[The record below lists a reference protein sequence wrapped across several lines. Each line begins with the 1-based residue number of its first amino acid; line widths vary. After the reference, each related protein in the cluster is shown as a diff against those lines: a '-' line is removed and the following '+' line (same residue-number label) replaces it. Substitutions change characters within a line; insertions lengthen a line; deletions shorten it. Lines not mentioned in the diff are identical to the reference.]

1 MFSIRNNITLFSV
14 FAVINASLVYFSFT
28 QQSDSF
34 HSEGAA
40 LENTQV
46 IFLIISAVGFLFLL
60 PFKHPYKTIHLAI
73 ALLCFSFILR
83 ELDLEHMDVFQII
96 KILGSGQG
104 RILLLASL
112 WASLSFYSYNAVENK
127 VCALKGF
134 CFSPLFSVLLFAFLM
149 LMAGAVLDKKIIEI
163 NHAIFQ
169 KIKLILV
176 NGNMK
181 NGIKFHYVILLK
193 TRMIKLYFNK
203 STQIAVTFSNSLD
216 IVSFSQG

>member
-96 KILGSGQG
+96 KILGNGQG

-163 NHAIFQ
+163 SQPMFFEELAEVNAYMLISLPVIYQAGDWIYRKTSMLFS
-169 KIKLILV
+169 KLIT
-176 NGNMK
+176 
-181 NGIKFHYVILLK
+181 VI
-193 TRMIKLYFNK
+193 RH
-203 STQIAVTFSNSLD
+203 SPSLE
-216 IVSFSQG
+216 QK

>member
-1 MFSIRNNITLFSV
+1 VFSIRNNITLFSV

-149 LMAGAVLDKKIIEI
+149 LIAGAVLDKKIIEI
-163 NHAIFQ
+163 SQPMFFEELAEVNAYMLISLPVIYQAGDWIYRKTSMLFS
-169 KIKLILV
+169 KLITV
-176 NGNMK
+176 
-181 NGIKFHYVILLK
+181 IKH
-193 TRMIKLYFNK
+193 
-203 STQIAVTFSNSLD
+203 SPSLE
-216 IVSFSQG
+216 QK

>member
-60 PFKHPYKTIHLAI
+60 PFKQPYKTIHLAI

-163 NHAIFQ
+163 SQPMFFEELAEVNAYMLISLPVIYQAGDWIYRKTSMLFS
-169 KIKLILV
+169 KLITV
-176 NGNMK
+176 
-181 NGIKFHYVILLK
+181 IKH
-193 TRMIKLYFNK
+193 
-203 STQIAVTFSNSLD
+203 SPSLE
-216 IVSFSQG
+216 QK

>member
-149 LMAGAVLDKKIIEI
+149 LIAGAVLDKKIIEI
-163 NHAIFQ
+163 SQPMFFEELAEVNAYMLISLPVIYQAGDWIYRKTSMLFS
-169 KIKLILV
+169 KLIT
-176 NGNMK
+176 
-181 NGIKFHYVILLK
+181 VI
-193 TRMIKLYFNK
+193 RH
-203 STQIAVTFSNSLD
+203 SPSLE
-216 IVSFSQG
+216 QK

>member
-163 NHAIFQ
+163 SQPMFFEELAEVNAYMLISLPVIYQAGDWIYRKTSMLFS
-169 KIKLILV
+169 KLIT
-176 NGNMK
+176 
-181 NGIKFHYVILLK
+181 VI
-193 TRMIKLYFNK
+193 RH
-203 STQIAVTFSNSLD
+203 SPSLE
-216 IVSFSQG
+216 QK

>member
-149 LMAGAVLDKKIIEI
+149 LIAGAVLDKKIIEI
-163 NHAIFQ
+163 SQPMFFEELAEVNAYMLISLPVIYQAGDWIYRKTSMLFS
-169 KIKLILV
+169 KLITV
-176 NGNMK
+176 
-181 NGIKFHYVILLK
+181 IKH
-193 TRMIKLYFNK
+193 
-203 STQIAVTFSNSLD
+203 SPSLE
-216 IVSFSQG
+216 QK

>member
-1 MFSIRNNITLFSV
+1 MPALFI
-14 FAVINASLVYFSFT
+14 FFT

-112 WASLSFYSYNAVENK
+112 WASMSFYSYNAVENK

-163 NHAIFQ
+163 SQPMFFEELAEVNAYMLISLPVIYQAGDWIYRKTSMLFS
-169 KIKLILV
+169 KLITV
-176 NGNMK
+176 
-181 NGIKFHYVILLK
+181 IKH
-193 TRMIKLYFNK
+193 
-203 STQIAVTFSNSLD
+203 SPSLE
-216 IVSFSQG
+216 QK

>member
-163 NHAIFQ
+163 SQPMFFEELAEVNAYMLISLPVIYQAGDWIYRKTSMLFS
-169 KIKLILV
+169 KLITV
-176 NGNMK
+176 
-181 NGIKFHYVILLK
+181 IKH
-193 TRMIKLYFNK
+193 
-203 STQIAVTFSNSLD
+203 SPSLE
-216 IVSFSQG
+216 QK

>member
-112 WASLSFYSYNAVENK
+112 WASMSFYSYNAVENK

-163 NHAIFQ
+163 SQPMFFEELAEVNAYMLISLPVIYQAGDWIYRKTSMLFS
-169 KIKLILV
+169 KLITV
-176 NGNMK
+176 
-181 NGIKFHYVILLK
+181 IKH
-193 TRMIKLYFNK
+193 
-203 STQIAVTFSNSLD
+203 SPSLE
-216 IVSFSQG
+216 QK

>member
-112 WASLSFYSYNAVENK
+112 WASLTFYSYNAVENK

-163 NHAIFQ
+163 SQPMFFEELAEVNAYMLISLPVIYQAGDWIYRKTSMLFS
-169 KIKLILV
+169 KLITV
-176 NGNMK
+176 
-181 NGIKFHYVILLK
+181 IKH
-193 TRMIKLYFNK
+193 
-203 STQIAVTFSNSLD
+203 SPSLE
-216 IVSFSQG
+216 QK

>member
-1 MFSIRNNITLFSV
+1 VFSIRNNITLFSV

-163 NHAIFQ
+163 SQPMFFEELAEVNAYMLISLPVIYQAGDWIYRKTSMLFS
-169 KIKLILV
+169 KLITV
-176 NGNMK
+176 
-181 NGIKFHYVILLK
+181 IKH
-193 TRMIKLYFNK
+193 
-203 STQIAVTFSNSLD
+203 SPSLE
-216 IVSFSQG
+216 QK